1 VADTIQTTVVDGMA
15 LAEQLR
21 AEMAS
26 EIEALVA
33 SGKRPP
39 QLTVVLVGDDPASRS
54 YIKGK
59 QRACAR
65 IGAAAAEYLLPE
77 STSQKELLD
86 LIARLNADPGVDG
99 ILVQLPLP
107 KAISP
112 EAVAEAIDPAK
123 DVDALHPLNF
133 GRLLL
138 GNARLISCTPLGV
151 MAVLDRH
158 GVEIS
163 GAHAV
168 VIGRSN
174 IVGKPVSI
182 LLQQRNATVTM
193 CHSKTRDLAGICR
206 SADIL
211 VAAAGNPR
219 MVKAD
224 WIRPGAA
231 VMDVGVTEVDGK
243 LVGDVDFEAA
253 IGRAG
258 IITPSRRG
266 IGPMTITML
275 LRNTL
280 TAYTERE
287 RLAASSA
294 ASKSPSGSRA

>member
-1 VADTIQTTVVDGMA
+1 MSDLESIETTVVDGLA
-15 LAEQLR
+15 LANELR
-21 AEMAS
+21 DEMKS
-26 EIEALVA
+26 EIDALVA
-33 SGKRPP
+33 AGHRPP

-65 IGAAAAEYLLPE
+65 IGAESAEYLLPD
-77 STSQKELLD
+77 STSEKELLD
-86 LIARLNADPGVDG
+86 LLDKLNRDDDVDG

-112 EAVAEAIDPAK
+112 EVIAEAIDPTK
-123 DVDALHPLNF
+123 DADALHPLNF

-138 GNARLISCTPLGV
+138 GNAKLISCTPLGV
-151 MAVLDRH
+151 MAVLKHH
-158 GVEIS
+158 GVEVA

-182 LLQQRNATVTM
+182 LLQQQNATVTM
-193 CHSKTRDLAGICR
+193 CHSRTKDLDAVCR

-219 MVKAD
+219 MVKGD
-224 WIRPGAA
+224 WIKPGAA

-253 IGRAG
+253 QGIAG
-258 IITPSRRG
+258 LITPSRRG

-280 TAYTERE
+280 NAY
-287 RLAASSA
+287 LAR
-294 ASKSPSGSRA
+294 KITRQDP